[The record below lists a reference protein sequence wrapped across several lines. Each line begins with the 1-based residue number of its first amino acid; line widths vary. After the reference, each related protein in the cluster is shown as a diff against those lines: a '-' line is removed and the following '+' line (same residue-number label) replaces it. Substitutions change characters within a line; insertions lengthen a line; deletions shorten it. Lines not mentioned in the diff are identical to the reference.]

1 MAEDGFAV
9 TAYREDGGVWQCG
22 LLPESVLNDLDIA
35 VATVRSQPGEGGA
48 IVLVDI
54 DDEFFVALRSGRP
67 GDVRMLLSDV
77 TAAADYEIARQA
89 VRYLGEETPD
99 DDELDEVWPVGDL
112 AIFADLGL
120 DEMELRAILDDLDL
134 YADEMIAA
142 IAGRV
147 GFADAYAQVVDALP
161 R

>member
-22 LLPESVLNDLDIA
+22 LLPESVLDDLDVA

-48 IVLVDI
+48 IVLLDI
-54 DDEFFVALRSGRP
+54 DDEFFVAL
-67 GDVRMLLSDV
+67 LSDI

-147 GFADAYAQVVDALP
+147 GFAEAYAQVVDALP